1 MSRTAHLRT
10 LAGSLAVVSLLAV
23 PAGADARMTK
33 GLQDNLILSDDA
45 GDRAAFFADAKS
57 SHATTV
63 RVLVK
68 WDGKSAGAPADQ
80 IARIRRAAEEG
91 RAAHVRLLVGSYV
104 TLGRGRRA
112 GAKVPARTQSRYV
125 QFMGDVAEQ
134 LSDLPLAGYLT
145 YNEPNYRTAWPT
157 HREHEWVRLS
167 NRVYTAIKRADRGAK
182 VLVGEAAPNTRSGD
196 AATNPG
202 AFFRK
207 ALYLDTNYRPTSRSK
222 AARTKLLG
230 DGFTLHT
237 YDFVRSPTKRT
248 TATDQWTHGNL
259 KTTVAQIKRLARA
272 GRLSSTAARNIHITE
287 FAYRTAGGY
296 RTPET
301 RAASY
306 LRSAFSSAK
315 RAGIKTFI
323 WYQLRDPKGRS
334 DWKSG
339 LKTSSGKARKT
350 WTVFRRLR

>member
-1 MSRTAHLRT
+1 MSRTALRT
-10 LAGSLAVVSLLAV
+10 IAGSLAAVSLLAAA
-23 PAGADARMTK
+23 PAGADARMAK
-33 GLQDNLILSDDA
+33 GLQDIQMLSDDP
-45 GDRAAFFADAKS
+45 GDRAAFFADAKAS
-57 SHATTV
+57 RATTV

-68 WDGKSAGAPADQ
+68 WDGRSEEAPLDQ

-91 RAAHVRLLVGSYV
+91 REAKVRLLVGSYV
-104 TLGRGRRA
+104 TMGRGKRA
-112 GAKVPARTQSRYV
+112 GAKVPARTQTRYV
-125 QFMGDVAEQ
+125 RFMGDIAKQ

-145 YNEPNYRTAWPT
+145 FNEPNYRTAWPT
-157 HREHEWVRLS
+157 RREHEWVRLS
-167 NRVYTAIKRADRGAK
+167 NRVYKAMKRADRGAK

-207 ALYLDTNYRPTSRSK
+207 ALYLDANYRPTSRSK

-237 YDFVRSPTKRT
+237 YDFVRSPTKAT

-287 FAYRTAGGY
+287 FAYRTAGGH
-296 RTPET
+296 RTPDA
-301 RAASY
+301 RAARY
-306 LRSAFSSAK
+306 LRSAFASAK
-315 RAGIKTFI
+315 RARIKTFI
-323 WYQLRDPKGRS
+323 WYQVRDPKGRS

-339 LKTSSGKARKT
+339 LRTSSGKARKT
-350 WTVFRRLR
+350 WNVWRRLR

>member
-1 MSRTAHLRT
+1 MSRTALHT
-10 LAGSLAVVSLLAV
+10 IAGSLVAVAMLAA
-23 PAGADARMTK
+23 PAGADARMAK
-33 GLQDNLILSDDA
+33 GLQDNLVLSDDA
-45 GDRAAFFADAKS
+45 KDRAAFFADARS
-57 SHATTV
+57 SRATTV

-68 WDGKSAGAPADQ
+68 WDGRSDEAPLDQ

-91 RAAHVRLLVGSYV
+91 RQAQVRLLVGSYV
-104 TLGRGRRA
+104 TMGRGKRA
-112 GAKVPARTQSRYV
+112 GAKVPARTQGRYV
-125 QFMGDVAEQ
+125 RFMGDVAKQ

-145 YNEPNYRTAWPT
+145 FNEPNYRTAWPT
-157 HREHEWVRLS
+157 RREHEWVRLS
-167 NRVYTAIKRADRGAK
+167 NRVYTAMKRADRGAK
-182 VLVGEAAPNTRSGD
+182 VMVGEAAPNTRSGD

-207 ALYLDTNYRPTSRSK
+207 ALYLDARYRPTSRSK

-248 TATDQWTHGNL
+248 AATDQWTHGNL
-259 KTTVAQIKRLARA
+259 KTTVAQIKRLARS
-272 GRLSSTAARNIHITE
+272 GRLSGTAARNIHITE
-287 FAYRTAGGY
+287 FAYRTAGGH
-296 RTPET
+296 RTPDA

-306 LRSAFSSAK
+306 LRSAFASAK
-315 RAGIKTFI
+315 RARIKTFI

-339 LKTSSGKARKT
+339 LRTSSGKARRT
-350 WTVFRRLR
+350 WSAWRRLR

>member
-1 MSRTAHLRT
+1 MSRTALRT
-10 LAGSLAVVSLLAV
+10 IAGAVAAVSLLAV
-23 PAGADARMTK
+23 PAGADARTAK
-33 GLQDNLILSDDA
+33 GLQDNLILSDA
-45 GDRAAFFADAKS
+45 AKDRAAFFADARS
-57 SHATTV
+57 SRSTTV

-68 WDGKSAGAPADQ
+68 WDGRRADAPLDQ

-91 RAAHVRLLVGSYV
+91 RKAKVRLLVGSYV
-104 TLGRGRRA
+104 TMGRGRRA
-112 GAKVPARTQSRYV
+112 GAKVPPRTQDRYV
-125 QFMGDVAEQ
+125 RFMGDIAEK

-145 YNEPNYRTAWPT
+145 FNEPNYRTAWPT
-157 HREHEWVRLS
+157 RREHEWVRLS
-167 NRVYTAIKRADRGAK
+167 NRVYTAVKRADRGAK

-207 ALYLDTNYRPTSRSK
+207 ALYLDARYRPTSRSK
-222 AARTKLLG
+222 AARTRLLG

-237 YDFVRSPTKRT
+237 YDFTRSPTKRT

-272 GRLSSTAARNIHITE
+272 GRLSGTAARNIHITE

-296 RTPET
+296 RTPDS

-306 LRSAFSSAK
+306 LRSAFASAK
-315 RAGIKTFI
+315 RARIKTFI

-339 LKTSSGKARKT
+339 LRTSNGKARRT
-350 WTVFRRLR
+350 WSVWRRLR